1 MIAEA
6 DAFLYRGDLLRVV
19 ELSADADANRMVF
32 DESMPR
38 QRAEAAVSSRLV
50 LRAATLLE
58 GWAVSLARWTLE
70 AAIAGSALAGGASDY
85 LSTCAGALRPTPE
98 ELLSQRGKYGQR
110 REHPATGCARH
121 TISGTRSPIAP
132 WQLTHRT
139 MACEHTRLY

>member
-1 MIAEA
+1 MNSAEA

-70 AAIAGSALAGGASDY
+70 AWSRWVYQANLCDDISLVGDGANQFHH
-85 LSTCAGALRPTPE
+85 ALRLRRGPSPPT
-98 ELLSQRGKYGQR
+98 
-110 REHPATGCARH
+110 
-121 TISGTRSPIAP
+121 
-132 WQLTHRT
+132 
-139 MACEHTRLY
+139 